1 MINLDIFLNLL
12 LLLLIIFG
20 CVFVFCMIILT
31 INELVLQIKKKRS
44 DYEENKS
51 KL

>member
-1 MINLDIFLNLL
+1 MINFDFFLHLL
-12 LLLLIIFG
+12 LLLLIMFG
-20 CVFVFCMIILT
+20 CVFVLCMTILT

-44 DYEENKS
+44 EYEKNKS